1 MSKFAG
7 MTSRFCWHQYG
18 VKRIDPWLAL
28 IGPGAGRRK
37 EAVKRGEEAGG
48 RGWIEIAGVRG
59 EDVGVRRGEEDRED
73 GGSDREGVSGVDGGA
88 KGVERNEGESA
99 GFTSSF

>member
-1 MSKFAG
+1 M
-7 MTSRFCWHQYG
+7 
-18 VKRIDPWLAL
+18 
-28 IGPGAGRRK
+28 
-37 EAVKRGEEAGG
+37 
-48 RGWIEIAGVRG
+48 
-59 EDVGVRRGEEDRED
+59 GVRRGEEDRED